1 MFTLQ
6 MVQIDIDAVFAAIG
20 KLGAEE
26 WKFVM
31 ILFILNAYTAF
42 HMIQVSQ
49 RN

>member
-6 MVQIDIDAVFAAIG
+6 MVQIDIDAVFAAFG
-20 KLGAEE
+20 KLGAKQWEL
-26 WKFVM
+26 VI

-42 HMIQVSQ
+42 HMIQVSK